1 MGEFSLKLTPLIF
14 FQLGEFRFDV
24 YIRNRRKI
32 LYLQPEFA
40 ESLQFFS
47 NKTTFKFIK
56 IMPDWCAVPGCTN
69 EHAEHRFPINKQRKR
84 QWEIAI
90 KREDGAK
97 SRKERLGRL
106 TGLTKYDRVCSK
118 HFSEKV

>member
-1 MGEFSLKLTPLIF
+1 
-14 FQLGEFRFDV
+14 
-24 YIRNRRKI
+24 
-32 LYLQPEFA
+32 
-40 ESLQFFS
+40 
-47 NKTTFKFIK
+47 
-56 IMPDWCAVPGCTN
+56 MPDWCAVPGCTN

-90 KREDGAK
+90 KSKREDGAK
-97 SRKERLGRL
+97 SREERLGRL